1 MKRNRIRKVMKYTR
15 RRYDSD
21 RQRERDRNSPSAW
34 DDFVAWWNGYKSR
47 SDDEK

>member
-34 DDFVAWWNGYKSR
+34 QAFMRWWNG
-47 SDDEK
+47 EKKPSGL